1 MSSTAV
7 AHFRLGLVLITNC
20 ISAPSFMSS
29 HVRYDLLYFFP
40 LSSTWL
46 TYTAFLLQFFVATL
60 MCFPFDIV
68 TSMAG
73 NAGEAML

>member
-1 MSSTAV
+1 
-7 AHFRLGLVLITNC
+7 
-20 ISAPSFMSS
+20 MSS
-29 HVRYDLLYFFP
+29 HVRYDLVCFFP

-46 TYTAFLLQFFVATL
+46 TYTAFLLQFFVVTL